1 MIQMTGAQLGFDKVY
16 IHTAIDI
23 HTGTR
28 VDKYVVSFVLINCHK
43 SELILTCNTYL
54 GTYWNVHRSLQLVND
69 KHKNYHNIIMDITT
83 GDLPK
88 QYM

>member
-28 VDKYVVSFVLINCHK
+28 VDKYVVSFVLVNCHK
-43 SELILTCNTYL
+43 SELILTCNTYI
-54 GTYWNVHRSLQLVND
+54 YI
-69 KHKNYHNIIMDITT
+69 YI
-83 GDLPK
+83 
-88 QYM
+88 